1 MIGIPPLFRAVR
13 LSVCTSLLC
22 VLAAGCTP
30 DQPASAGPP
39 TDTPE
44 QAVQT
49 AAAGGERPGG
59 EQTGAEASGAPA
71 VVPDGGSSPG
81 PEAPPLAAML
91 DIRGVACQ
99 RSEAGVQSC
108 TAPGYDISGL
118 DRACADGDTGFG
130 VVSEEGVTLADRY
143 PAEGATP
150 IATLPGGQFLCVQF
164 VADSSTGG
172 DGWAYVTAIA
182 PEMVDACTDNPV
194 CGAAGLAPAWAGAT
208 PPGVCAV
215 GPEGRYTVACPA
227 GWLPRAAI
235 QEFSMGL

>member
-1 MIGIPPLFRAVR
+1 MIGIPPLFRGVR
-13 LSVCTSLLC
+13 LSVCTALLC
-22 VLAAGCTP
+22 VLAAGCAP
-30 DQPASAGPP
+30 DRPASAGAPA
-39 TDTPE
+39 DAPE
-44 QAVQT
+44 QAARTPV
-49 AAAGGERPGG
+49 AGGEQPGAQG
-59 EQTGAEASGAPA
+59 SGMPA
-71 VVPDGGSSPG
+71 AVREEGLPPG

-91 DIRGVACQ
+91 EIRGVACQ
-99 RSEAGVQSC
+99 RSEAGIQTC

-130 VVSEEGVTLADRY
+130 VVGEEGATLADRY

-164 VADSSTGG
+164 VADSSIGG

-182 PEMVDACTDNPV
+182 PEMVDACTGNPV
-194 CGAAGLAPAWAGAT
+194 CGAAGLAPTWAGAT